1 MDKNSPYFF
10 RQSVKKKKKRS
21 RHGKEIDMSQLLQWM
36 MPPLRSDFLDNSY
49 HMIGQILSDDIT
61 PKRYFTKGIPSIFA
75 EIQVGETAT

>member
-1 MDKNSPYFF
+1 
-10 RQSVKKKKKRS
+10 
-21 RHGKEIDMSQLLQWM
+21 MSQLLQWM

-49 HMIGQILSDDIT
+49 HMIGQIWSDDIT